1 MRTLRTQKL
10 EIVPPEMG
18 LMRQTVMTLPQSI
31 DLNVRV
37 ILIGDAQTY
46 YQLDHADP
54 DFRELF
60 KVLADFD
67 SQLERNEQTLQQYAA
82 VVSTLVHR
90 ESLPTF
96 HRSAWS
102 N

>member
-1 MRTLRTQKL
+1 LRTGSL

-18 LMRQTVMTLPQSI
+18 WMRQQVITQPEPIKI
-31 DLNVRV
+31 DVRV
-37 ILIGDAQTY
+37 ILIGDAQTWY
-46 YQLDHADP
+46 HLDSADP

-67 SQLERNEQTLQQYAA
+67 SEMPRDEHGVKQYANVLA
-82 VVSTLVHR
+82 QLCKDEVQI
-90 ESLPTF
+90 
-96 HRSAWS
+96 